1 MSGTK
6 SGMGTGQINMV
17 WGWREL
23 PSIDGGTTCVCGRG
37 TERRERER
45 KRGEKE
51 KERERE
57 REREREMGIN
67 TQLEQCHSLRQL
79 VCSPLILISV
89 GPGELL
95 CDRTGEGESEEKES
109 LL

>member
-51 KERERE
+51 KERE
-57 REREREMGIN
+57 MGIN

>member
-1 MSGTK
+1 MCVEE
-6 SGMGTGQINMV
+6 GQ
-17 WGWREL
+17 
-23 PSIDGGTTCVCGRG
+23 RG
-37 TERRERER
+37 
-45 KRGEKE
+45 E

-57 REREREMGIN
+57 ERKRKREREKEKEREMGIN